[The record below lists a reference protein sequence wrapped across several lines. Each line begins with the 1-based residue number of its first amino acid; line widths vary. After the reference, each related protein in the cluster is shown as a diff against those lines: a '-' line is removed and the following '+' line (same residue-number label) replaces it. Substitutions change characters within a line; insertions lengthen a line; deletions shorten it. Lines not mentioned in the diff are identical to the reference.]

1 MHILRTLYQTR
12 WWQPNDGAT
21 TDAQLTVRI
30 VQQQVKIWETEAH
43 LSQ

>member
-1 MHILRTLYQTR
+1 MIVY
-12 WWQPNDGAT
+12 AT
-21 TDAQLTVRI
+21 TDTQFTVRI

>member
-1 MHILRTLYQTR
+1 MMGCT
-12 WWQPNDGAT
+12 T

-30 VQQQVKIWETEAH
+30 VQEQVKIWETEAH